1 MTTVS
6 ELKSKNTAI
15 KPLTGAERAA
25 LVLRELGEHLA
36 VDILR
41 QMDESAI
48 TKISVAM
55 TSLPKLS
62 YDIREEVITAFA
74 NDFGVSDISEDG
86 MKFITSVLT
95 SALGETQARAIIETL
110 SRSDRESPFQKLDP
124 QTLAIQMA
132 TERPQTIA
140 LLLAHIP
147 HEAGA
152 SMLNYLPEELATDAL
167 YRFTLLDAV
176 SPGAVKEL
184 REMLGE
190 IMASNAGGGRQLA
203 NLGGAR
209 QAADILNLLQTGLS
223 DRVLAGIAS
232 RDNDTA
238 DKIRENLFTFID
250 LSKLTDRAIQ
260 ILLREVPS
268 ERLVA
273 ALRLVDDTVR
283 QKFFVNMSSRM
294 VELLKEE
301 LTNGPPLRRSEALA
315 AQNEVVATA
324 LRLANEGRII
334 INSTEELI

>member
-1 MTTVS
+1 LS
-6 ELKSKNTAI
+6 DRGAAAAERQ
-15 KPLTGAERAA
+15 LTGAERAA
-25 LVLRELGEHLA
+25 LVLRELGQQLA

-55 TSLPKLS
+55 TTLPKLS
-62 YDIREEVITAFA
+62 YNVREEVISSFA
-74 NDFGVSDISEDG
+74 SDFGLTDISADG
-86 MKFITSVLT
+86 MQFITSVLT
-95 SALGETQARAIIETL
+95 SALGETQARLIIEQL
-110 SRSDRESPFQKLDP
+110 SRTDRESPFQKLDP
-124 QTLAIQMA
+124 QTLAIQMS

-147 HEAGA
+147 HETGA
-152 SMLNYLPEELATDAL
+152 AMLSFLPEPLAADAL

-184 REMLGE
+184 KEMLGE
-190 IMASNAGGGRQLA
+190 IMVNSASGGGRQLA

-223 DRVLAGIAS
+223 DRVLGSIAS
-232 RDNDTA
+232 RDSETA

-250 LSKLTDRAIQ
+250 LSKLSDRSIQ
-260 ILLREVPS
+260 VLLREVPS
-268 ERLVA
+268 ERLIA

-283 QKFFVNMSSRM
+283 AKFFGNMSARM

-315 AQNEVVATA
+315 AQNDVVAAA
-324 LRLANEGRII
+324 LRLAGEGRIV
-334 INSTEELI
+334 INTTEELI

>member
-1 MTTVS
+1 VA
-6 ELKSKNTAI
+6 ERQ
-15 KPLTGAERAA
+15 LTGAERAA
-25 LVLRELGEHLA
+25 LVLRELGQQLA

-55 TSLPKLS
+55 TTLPKLS
-62 YDIREEVITAFA
+62 YTVREEVISSFA
-74 NDFGVSDISEDG
+74 SDFGLTDISADG
-86 MKFITSVLT
+86 MQFITSVLT
-95 SALGETQARAIIETL
+95 SALGETQARLIIEQL
-110 SRSDRESPFQKLDP
+110 SRTDRESPFQKLDP
-124 QTLAIQMA
+124 QTLAIQMS

-147 HEAGA
+147 HETGA
-152 SMLNYLPEELATDAL
+152 SMLSFLPEPLAADAL

-184 REMLGE
+184 KEMLGE
-190 IMASNAGGGRQLA
+190 IMVNSASGGGRQLA

-223 DRVLAGIAS
+223 DRVLGSIAS
-232 RDNDTA
+232 RDSETA

-250 LSKLTDRAIQ
+250 LSKLSDRSIQ
-260 ILLREVPS
+260 VLLREVPS
-268 ERLVA
+268 ERLIA

-283 QKFFVNMSSRM
+283 AKFFGNMSARM

-315 AQNEVVATA
+315 AQNDVVAAA
-324 LRLANEGRII
+324 LRLAGEGRIV
-334 INSTEELI
+334 INTTEELI